1 MQVTSQKPS
10 TAKIT
15 NEFQITN
22 TLRVVID
29 PEGPASAQASSN
41 IVRCTLSAVA
51 VALLEVMIEKMGIG
65 WTYTFYAGVC
75 SLSGATFIL
84 ERQVGVNL
92 RTDRQRDNFSA

>member
-1 MQVTSQKPS
+1 MLLVNDNATVIFAGAFLCTTFSCINASLGSIFAILYQL
-10 TAKIT
+10 
-15 NEFQITN
+15 NQIQ
-22 TLRVVID
+22 I
-29 PEGPASAQASSN
+29 
-41 IVRCTLSAVA
+41 
-51 VALLEVMIEKMGIG
+51 IEKMGIG